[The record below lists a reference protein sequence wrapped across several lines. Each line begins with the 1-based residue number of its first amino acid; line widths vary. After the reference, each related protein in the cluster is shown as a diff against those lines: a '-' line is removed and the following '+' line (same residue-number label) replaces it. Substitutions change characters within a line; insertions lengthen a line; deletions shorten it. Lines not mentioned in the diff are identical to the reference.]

1 MDVNN
6 NLLTPEQVAGILQIN
21 VLTVYSYIKQGKL
34 DAIRLGRTY
43 RIVPDDLEL
52 FIEANRIDK
61 NPETAS

>member
-21 VLTVYSYIKQGKL
+21 VLTVYSYIRQGKL

-52 FIEANRIDK
+52 FIEANRIEK
-61 NPETAS
+61 NQGAA